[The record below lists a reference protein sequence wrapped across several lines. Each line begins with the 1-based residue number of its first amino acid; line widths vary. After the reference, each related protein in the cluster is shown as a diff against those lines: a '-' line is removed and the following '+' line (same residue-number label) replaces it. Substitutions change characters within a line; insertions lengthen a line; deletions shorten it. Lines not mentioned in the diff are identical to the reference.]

1 MAVASFLPAQSWLL
15 RGEPQRFALR
25 MPSWSKA
32 MIHLQM
38 LADPSTIV

>member
-1 MAVASFLPAQSWLL
+1 MAAVSFLPVQSWPLH
-15 RGEPQRFALR
+15 GEPQRFALR